1 MLIVSLGIF
10 TKNRLYQAKPP
21 YVLDEIKGKNKV
33 VIVGGGLSGLLTA
46 HYLTQDE
53 RNEVVLLEKNRK
65 VIQESSAHNRG
76 IF

>member
-21 YVLDEIKGKNKV
+21 YVLDETKGKKKV

-53 RNEVVLLEKNRK
+53 RN
-65 VIQESSAHNRG
+65 
-76 IF
+76 